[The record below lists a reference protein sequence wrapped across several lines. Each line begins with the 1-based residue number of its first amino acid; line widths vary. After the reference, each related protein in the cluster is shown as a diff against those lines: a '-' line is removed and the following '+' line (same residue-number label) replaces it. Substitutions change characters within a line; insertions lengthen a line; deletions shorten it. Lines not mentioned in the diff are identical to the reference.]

1 MISADPPRFPPSD
14 PECVQK
20 EVSDIIHI
28 ERGRKVCTMKLAC
41 GTMRDV
47 IMSDTNGAKLKG
59 ISSPTQVMVVVLEIW
74 DNIVIHPKTTL
85 EERKVG
91 EGVVSHCLLEY

>member
-1 MISADPPRFPPSD
+1 
-14 PECVQK
+14 
-20 EVSDIIHI
+20 
-28 ERGRKVCTMKLAC
+28 
-41 GTMRDV
+41 MRDV

-85 EERKVG
+85 KG
-91 EGVVSHCLLEY
+91 EGAAVEGGFQSQLARVLG